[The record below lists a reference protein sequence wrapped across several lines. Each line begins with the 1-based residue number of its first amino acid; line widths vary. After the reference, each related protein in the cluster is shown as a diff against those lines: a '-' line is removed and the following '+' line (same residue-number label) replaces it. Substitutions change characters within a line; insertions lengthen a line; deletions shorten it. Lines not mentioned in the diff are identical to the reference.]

1 MTKTFW
7 NCNEYDYGDDNIDDN
22 DDDVNVDHDDNDDND
37 GKSRSDAVSN
47 GLVFI
52 ASLADPPDIE
62 QDIRSVQ

>member
-1 MTKTFW
+1 MTETCR
-7 NCNEYDYGDDNIDDN
+7 NCQVDDCKNDVDN
-22 DDDVNVDHDDNDDND
+22 VDDDDDDDEDYDND
-37 GKSRSDAVSN
+37 GKSRSAVSN

>member
-1 MTKTFW
+1 MTETCR
-7 NCNEYDYGDDNIDDN
+7 NCQCDQFDDGKYDV
-22 DDDVNVDHDDNDDND
+22 DDVVMMMTMRK
-37 GKSRSDAVSN
+37 KSRSDAVSN

>member
-1 MTKTFW
+1 MTKAFW
-7 NCNEYDYGDDNIDDN
+7 NCNEYDCGDDNIDDSDEDVDV
-22 DDDVNVDHDDNDDND
+22 DDDDND

>member
-1 MTKTFW
+1 MTETFW
-7 NCNEYDYGDDNIDDN
+7 NSDEYDDGKNDDN
-22 DDDVNVDHDDNDDND
+22 DNNVDVDDDDND